1 MLRKVEKSKNLVFKN
16 QYKSL
21 SDVDKETIRNRWV
34 ECTGM
39 SLWSFYWK
47 MRNETFMPL
56 EIEFLMKELDKIGVV
71 S

>member
-16 QYKSL
+16 QYQAL

-39 SLWSFYWK
+39 SVPSFYTK